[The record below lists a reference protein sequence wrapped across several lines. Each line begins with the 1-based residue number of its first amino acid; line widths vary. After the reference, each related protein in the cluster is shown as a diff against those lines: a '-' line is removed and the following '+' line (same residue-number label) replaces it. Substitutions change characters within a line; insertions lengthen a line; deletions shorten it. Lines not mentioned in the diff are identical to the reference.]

1 MKAILININKLFPFK
16 RLLWFLT
23 VISLIVEVLIISYSH
38 ITGYYPIATVSQF
51 IIRLVFG
58 TGLGLIGGLLLA
70 FPGLIIIQYLNKSHP
85 WNRRVFSRI
94 LIQTSFTVLWAFIV
108 AALITLLSHAIGPY
122 KTPLGG
128 VIINNALIS
137 AVVNLLLTAILESWL
152 FFIENNRAK
161 LKAELL
167 ERELAQIR
175 FEILKSQINPHF
187 MFNSLNVLSGLI
199 DSDVAKAQLFID
211 EFSQIYRYVLE
222 TIEKPVVTLKEELDF
237 IRSYFFLQQIR
248 YGEALSLSV
257 DLPANL
263 LVRHVPPLSL
273 QTLLENAIKHNIVS
287 KEQPLRIMISNDEE
301 WLIVKNNVQSKISSG
316 ASTGL
321 GQDNLAKRYSLID
334 PRIPVFTMGN
344 DYYTVKLPLI
354 NTSK

>member
-23 VISLIVEVLIISYSH
+23 VIALIVEVLIISYSH
-38 ITGYYPIATVSQF
+38 ITGYYHIDNVSQF

-70 FPGLIIIQYLNKSHP
+70 FPGLIIIQFLNKSYP
-85 WNRRVFSRI
+85 WNRRIIARI
-94 LIQTSFTVLWAFIV
+94 IIQTGFTIIWAFIV
-108 AALITLLSHAIGPY
+108 AILITLLSHAIGPY
-122 KTPLGG
+122 KTPLLK
-128 VIINNALIS
+128 VIINNALIFG
-137 AVVNLLLTAILESWL
+137 VVNLLLTTILESWL

-167 ERELAQIR
+167 ERELSQIR

-199 DSDVAKAQLFID
+199 DTDVAKAQLFID

-248 YGEALSLSV
+248 YGDALSLTV

-263 LVRHVPPLSL
+263 LGRHVPPLSL

-287 KEQPLRIMISNDEE
+287 REQPLQISISNDED
-301 WLIVKNNVQSKISSG
+301 WLIVKNNIQSKISSG

-321 GQDNLAKRYSLID
+321 GQNNLVKRYSLID
-334 PRIPVFTMGN
+334 ERVPDFTMGK
-344 DYYTVKLPLI
+344 DYYTVRLPLI
-354 NTSK
+354 NTEK

>member
-1 MKAILININKLFPFK
+1 MIARI
-16 RLLWFLT
+16 
-23 VISLIVEVLIISYSH
+23 VIQA
-38 ITGYYPIATVSQF
+38 G
-51 IIRLVFG
+51 
-58 TGLGLIGGLLLA
+58 
-70 FPGLIIIQYLNKSHP
+70 
-85 WNRRVFSRI
+85 
-94 LIQTSFTVLWAFIV
+94 FTILWAFVV
-108 AALITLLSHAIGPY
+108 AVLITLLSHLIGPY
-122 KTPLGG
+122 STPLLG
-128 VIINNALIS
+128 VIINNALIFG
-137 AVVNLLLTAILESWL
+137 VVNLLLTAILESWL

-167 ERELAQIR
+167 ERELSQIR

-199 DSDVAKAQLFID
+199 DSDVVKAQLFID

-248 YGEALSLSV
+248 YGEALTLTV

-263 LVRHVPPLSL
+263 LGRHVPPLSL

-287 KEQPLRIMISNDEE
+287 KEQPLQIVISNDEE
-301 WLIVKNNVQSKISSG
+301 WLIAKNNVQSKISSG

-321 GQDNLAKRYSLID
+321 GQNNLVKRYSLID
-334 PRIPVFTMGN
+334 LRVPGFTMGK
-344 DYYTVKLPLI
+344 DYYTVRLPLI
-354 NTSK
+354 NTEK